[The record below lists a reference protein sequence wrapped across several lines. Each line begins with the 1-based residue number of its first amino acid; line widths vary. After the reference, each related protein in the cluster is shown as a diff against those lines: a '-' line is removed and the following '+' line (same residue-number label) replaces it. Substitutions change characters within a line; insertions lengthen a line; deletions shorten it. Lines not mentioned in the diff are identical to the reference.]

1 MTMQFTLKG
10 FMQKIFY
17 LTLFLAHSLYAQASA
32 ADVYVAVNKSN
43 TTLINE
49 QGVLKILKAEKL
61 TWDDGKSVVLLI
73 DSLEETD
80 SQAFDEVTN
89 MSKSQFMEYWR
100 IKFFSGR
107 ALIPKQIKNQSNAL
121 TILSENKNGIY
132 ISIGKELSKVLVD
145 SQDLRI
151 INLKY

>member
-1 MTMQFTLKG
+1 MQFTLKG
-10 FMQKIFY
+10 FMQKFFY
-17 LTLFLAHSLYAQASA
+17 LTLLLAHSLYAQASA
-32 ADVYVAVNKSN
+32 ADVFVAVNKSN

-49 QGVLKILKAEKL
+49 QAVSKILKAEKL

-80 SQAFDEVTN
+80 SQAFDEVTS

-121 TILSENKNGIY
+121 TILSDNKNGIY
-132 ISIGKELSKVLVD
+132 ISIGKEPGKALTD
-145 SQDLRI
+145 SLDLRI

>member
-1 MTMQFTLKG
+1 MPLLFTLKG
-10 FMQKIFY
+10 FMQNIFY
-17 LTLFLAHSLYAQASA
+17 LCLCLAYSMYAQASA
-32 ADVYVAVNKSN
+32 ADVFVAVNKSN
-43 TTLINE
+43 TSVINE

-61 TWDDGKSVVLLI
+61 TWEDGKSVVLLI
-73 DSLEETD
+73 DKLEETD
-80 SQAFDEVTN
+80 SQAFDEVTS

-107 ALIPKQIKNQSNAL
+107 ALIPKQIKSASNAL
-121 TILSENKNGIY
+121 SILSENKNGIY
-132 ISIGKELSKVLVD
+132 ISIGKELGKELSD

>member
-1 MTMQFTLKG
+1 MQN
-10 FMQKIFY
+10 IFY
-17 LTLFLAHSLYAQASA
+17 LCLCLAYSIYAQASA
-32 ADVYVAVNKSN
+32 ADVFVAVNKSN
-43 TTLINE
+43 NAPINE

-61 TWDDGKSVVLLI
+61 TWEDGKSVVLLI
-73 DSLEETD
+73 DKLDETN
-80 SQAFDEVTN
+80 SQAFDEVTH

-107 ALIPKQIKNQSNAL
+107 ALIPRQIKSASSAL
-121 TILSENKNGIY
+121 SILSENKNGIY
-132 ISIGKELSKVLVD
+132 ISIGKELDKELSD